1 MDMTI
6 KELKEPEDIINRI
19 AILSVER
26 MQKGDG
32 LVPRAW
38 LKEVEIMEI
47 LHQVEQE
54 WKESK

>member
-1 MDMTI
+1 MNMCI
-6 KELKEPEDIINRI
+6 RELKEPEDIINRI

-26 MQKGDG
+26 MQMGDG

-38 LKEVEIMEI
+38 IKEVEIMEI

-54 WKESK
+54 WKERK